1 VCVVVVGTV
10 DIVIAGALVC
20 VLTEEDALEPEVLG
34 GWESVAG
41 FLG

>member
-10 DIVIAGALVC
+10 NIVIAGALVM
-20 VLTEEDALEPEVLG
+20 LTRKENALEPEVLCG
-34 GWESVAG
+34 RESVAG

>member
-10 DIVIAGALVC
+10 NAVAGALVC

-34 GWESVAG
+34 GRESVAG